1 MNSGGIIV
9 DSVCKSFS
17 TQGGNGHIDVLDN
30 VTAEIKPGSFV
41 SIIGPTGSG
50 KTTLLRV
57 IAGLTAPDSGEV
69 RIGARV
75 VGGPGHDRGFV
86 LQAPALLPWR
96 TLLGNVMFGLEAKRI
111 PKIEAVRISRYY
123 LEMVGLKG
131 FESYY
136 PSQISGGMQQRV
148 NIARALAI
156 DPEVLLMDEP
166 FSALD
171 AQTRELMQDDL
182 LRIWADGHKAVA
194 FVTHNIDEAVYLSD
208 YVIALSRRPS
218 KIRGILTIDAPR
230 PRPAG
235 IRRSAQFADYHE
247 QLWQMIRA
255 DAIMAFTEET
265 KGERNA

>member
-1 MNSGGIIV
+1 
-9 DSVCKSFS
+9 
-17 TQGGNGHIDVLDN
+17 
-30 VTAEIKPGSFV
+30 
-41 SIIGPTGSG
+41 
-50 KTTLLRV
+50 
-57 IAGLTAPDSGEV
+57 
-69 RIGARV
+69 
-75 VGGPGHDRGFV
+75 
-86 LQAPALLPWR
+86 
-96 TLLGNVMFGLEAKRI
+96 
-111 PKIEAVRISRYY
+111 
-123 LEMVGLKG
+123 
-131 FESYY
+131 
-136 PSQISGGMQQRV
+136 
-148 NIARALAI
+148 
-156 DPEVLLMDEP
+156 MDEP